1 MFINPARRRF
11 AAIAAV
17 LALSMI
23 AVACGGDEP
32 APEDN
37 GTEAGAPEVTDIK
50 HALPFPAIPSAAPHY
65 VAVEMGFFEDV
76 GLTVENLPGESGAV
90 SVAAVQAG
98 SAQFGNADLSSLALA
113 KSEDPSVDVVQAY
126 FVYTRPANV
135 IYSLKSGAN
144 ITDPEQLKDTTI
156 YTEPGSINVNIIQ
169 GWAEDQG
176 LGEMKFDEVDF
187 ESRDRLLV
195 SGKLPAVASI
205 ITTKGLLT
213 GIAAEADEELVTLE
227 LADFGLDLITSGISV
242 KKEFAEQNPNTVNAY
257 LSALHRGYVY
267 SFQNPEEAGEIM
279 NELFPEIS
287 PESVVSSME
296 ILEYSMTAD
305 GTVPVEDI
313 GKYDPE
319 RLDGT
324 IDFIN
329 RVFGFEMT
337 AEDLVI
343 TEFAEEIDRDV

>member
-1 MFINPARRRF
+1 MFNRPARRRF
-11 AAIAAV
+11 AVIASV
-17 LALSMI
+17 LVFGI
-23 AVACGGDEP
+23 VAAACADDTR
-32 APEDN
+32 APSAPNDS
-37 GTEAGAPEVTDIK
+37 GAPEVTEIK

-65 VAVEMGFFEDV
+65 VAIEMGFFEDV
-76 GLTVENLPGESGAV
+76 GLDVENLPGESGAV

-113 KSEDPSVDVVQAY
+113 KSEDSSVDVVQTY

-135 IYSLKSGAN
+135 IYSLKSGEN
-144 ITDPEQLKDTTI
+144 ITDPEQLKGTTI

-169 GWAEDQG
+169 GWAADQG
-176 LGEMKFDEVDF
+176 LGEMEFEDVDF

-205 ITTKGLLT
+205 ITTRGLLT
-213 GIAAEADEELVTLE
+213 GIAAENDEELVTLE

-242 KKEFAEQNPNTVNAY
+242 KKEFAEQNPNTVRAY
-257 LSALHRGYVY
+257 LSALNKAYIY
-267 SFQNPEEAGEIM
+267 SFQNPDEAGEIM
-279 NELFPEIS
+279 NGLFPEIS
-287 PESVVSSME
+287 VESVVSSME

-313 GKYDPE
+313 GKYDQD
-319 RLDGT
+319 RLDST

-329 RVFGFEMT
+329 RVFGFELT
-337 AEDLVI
+337 TEDLVI